1 MTLMKAGALILLLM
15 AGAIV
20 AGLALGVF
28 TDSTEEQDMVAPQT
42 DMVVQNSATPP
53 VDATAVALEAAA
65 ASMDTPALAPE
76 AAIPPK
82 QASEPVQVETAT
94 FALG

>member
-1 MTLMKAGALILLLM
+1 MTPMKAGALIFLLV
-15 AGAIV
+15 AGASI

-28 TDSTEEQDMVAPQT
+28 TNSTEEQDVAAPQT
-42 DMVVQNSATPP
+42 DMIEQKTATPP
-53 VDATAVALEAAA
+53 IDASVAAPEAAT
-65 ASMDTPALAPE
+65 ASMDTSASAPE
-76 AAIPPK
+76 TAIPPE